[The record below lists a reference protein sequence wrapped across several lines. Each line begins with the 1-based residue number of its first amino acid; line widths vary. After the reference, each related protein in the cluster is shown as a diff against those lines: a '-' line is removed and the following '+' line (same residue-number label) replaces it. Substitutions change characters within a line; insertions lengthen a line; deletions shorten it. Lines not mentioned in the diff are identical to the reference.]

1 MATKDGKKPYSGPK
15 RLIIVE
21 DGDLIDT
28 ILCREDSG
36 KLIECRRFTD
46 HTELKKYRRRLKAG
60 SENVETLKLID
71 PWFGAWDMRYNL
83 VEWEN
88 DPNLVWHVPELLS
101 RFKSLCDDDQHC
113 PRAQAPLLLL
123 GTFLSGYLAE
133 CFRYIEELQGNP
145 RSKVRAVILNVTWTE
160 GVTDFLRE
168 VTNCLS
174 CNLFSYMRR
183 ETHLKWKPRKI
194 ISKAEDEDSLEAL
207 AYPQWEKEISEQEQL
222 FDGAASTKK
231 LVTGD
236 CGIPLAYR
244 NASVLLEQWTG
255 LPVKKTEEFL
265 RSNPFCA
272 AVVLRSSRAKI
283 EVEGQLP
290 IRRN

>member
-1 MATKDGKKPYSGPK
+1 MWCIISTAAGRYYFLISGVNIYGKSKEAMSMATKDGKKPYSGPK

-101 RFKSLCDDDQHC
+101 RFVALCDDDHHC
-113 PRAQAPLLLL
+113 PKAQAPLLLL
-123 GTFLSGYLAE
+123 GAFLS
-133 CFRYIEELQGNP
+133 
-145 RSKVRAVILNVTWTE
+145 
-160 GVTDFLRE
+160 
-168 VTNCLS
+168 
-174 CNLFSYMRR
+174 
-183 ETHLKWKPRKI
+183 
-194 ISKAEDEDSLEAL
+194 
-207 AYPQWEKEISEQEQL
+207 AYTSE
-222 FDGAASTKK
+222 
-231 LVTGD
+231 
-236 CGIPLAYR
+236 
-244 NASVLLEQWTG
+244 
-255 LPVKKTEEFL
+255 
-265 RSNPFCA
+265 PFCDID
-272 AVVLRSSRAKI
+272 RMRNEAKNVI
-283 EVEGQLP
+283 GVWEGSTNPDGTHSWRLSHTTVD
-290 IRRN
+290 

>member
-88 DPNLVWHVPELLS
+88 DPNLVWHVLELL
-101 RFKSLCDDDQHC
+101 RQFASLCDDDQHC

-123 GTFLSGYLAE
+123 GAFLSGYTSEAFHDIDVILN
-133 CFRYIEELQGNP
+133 GT
-145 RSKVRAVILNVTWTE
+145 SKARAVILTTPWTE
-160 GVTDFLRE
+160 GVSDFLRE

-174 CNLFSYMRR
+174 CTYS
-183 ETHLKWKPRKI
+183 
-194 ISKAEDEDSLEAL
+194 
-207 AYPQWEKEISEQEQL
+207 
-222 FDGAASTKK
+222 ST
-231 LVTGD
+231 
-236 CGIPLAYR
+236 
-244 NASVLLEQWTG
+244 
-255 LPVKKTEEFL
+255 
-265 RSNPFCA
+265 
-272 AVVLRSSRAKI
+272 
-283 EVEGQLP
+283 
-290 IRRN
+290 